1 MESLRLRTKEYPA
14 KWVFRGKRSCGL
26 IETAPRCLCQPVAS
40 GANLHSRGWSV
51 GGAWVGVRW
60 KVKGQEVAPNV
71 NNSFRRDAFW
81 HFLIHPI
88 GRNGEASLK
97 RIRRWRQPT
106 APPGG
111 GNIWRIPEESRRDPR
126 RIPVSFS
133 EGAGRGRDR
142 VDSLLFVGNPRGW
155 FGCRKSRKVAA
166 DWWQQVKEE
175 EWKEDEGK
183 RMKGGRKREAQ

>member
-51 GGAWVGVRW
+51 GGAWVGGRW

-97 RIRRWRQPT
+97 RIRRWGQPT

-126 RIPVSFS
+126 RIPVSCGASFCFCFS
-133 EGAGRGRDR
+133 KFKPHFQSIPLLSPRDC
-142 VDSLLFVGNPRGW
+142 LFAVFNLNL
-155 FGCRKSRKVAA
+155 
-166 DWWQQVKEE
+166 QN
-175 EWKEDEGK
+175 
-183 RMKGGRKREAQ
+183 